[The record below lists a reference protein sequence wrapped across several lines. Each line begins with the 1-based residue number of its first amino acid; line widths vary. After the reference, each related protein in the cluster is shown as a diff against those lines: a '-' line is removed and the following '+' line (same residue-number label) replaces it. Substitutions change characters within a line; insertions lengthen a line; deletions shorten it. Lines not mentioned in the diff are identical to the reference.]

1 MNDITMEKKTRN
13 RDPKVYIVTMN
24 GEEYL
29 IRAKSAQT
37 ALKFAVA
44 ETVTVAQL
52 GASDLS
58 RVTTFISRGGEI
70 LDATSFK

>member
-1 MNDITMEKKTRN
+1 MTETKKRRN

-29 IRAKSAQT
+29 IKAKSAQT
-37 ALKFAVA
+37 ALKFAVS
-44 ETVTVAQL
+44 ETVRVVQL

-58 RVTTFISRGGEI
+58 RVTTFIANGGEI
-70 LDATSFK
+70 LDATGK